1 MPHADRQVS
10 TIIRVRVG
18 YLTLA
23 PLRCA
28 RPWLDAGCE
37 PSDIDEVILGNVLS
51 AGVGQAPARQAALR
65 AGLPPTVA
73 ALTINK
79 VCGSGLK
86 AVMLAAQG
94 VRCGDVDLVVAGG
107 MESMSQAGWILPRDA
122 PALGDRQLVDSMM
135 HDGLVCP
142 FSNQSMGE
150 IADGLAGRAGISR
163 EDQDRYALESHRRA
177 VAAAA
182 SGAFTAEIVPVVVGR
197 GTNSKIVSH
206 DECPRGD
213 TDLEALANLAPAFG
227 AGGTVTAGNSS
238 QISDGAAA
246 VVVGSESAA
255 ARLGRRPLARII
267 AAATS
272 GIEPQDLFIAPV
284 EAIRRVVA
292 KAGCSLDD
300 IDLFEINEAFAVQM
314 LACMRQ
320 LDLPP
325 ERVNVHG
332 GAIAL
337 GHPIGASGAR
347 VLVTLLSALERQW
360 RPTRHCRAVPGRRQ
374 CRRDAGRARDGIDE
388 LIHFHRRDPARVRER
403 RAIADRRRQH
413 VRRRAARDVGE
424 SVATR

>member
-1 MPHADRQVS
+1 MSDAFILSACRTPIGKFRRSLASVPV
-10 TIIRVRVG
+10 TELGAIAVRE
-18 YLTLA
+18 A
-23 PLRCA
+23 IA
-28 RPWLDAGCE
+28 RAGCE
-37 PSDIDEVILGNVLS
+37 ASTIDEIILGNVLS
-51 AGVGQAPARQAALR
+51 GGVGQAPARQAALG

-122 PALGDRQLVDSMM
+122 AALGDRALVDSLM

-142 FSNQSMGE
+142 FSGQSMGE
-150 IADGLAGRAGISR
+150 IADGLATQARISR
-163 EDQDRYALESHRRA
+163 EDQDRFALESHRRA
-177 VAAAA
+177 ISAAA
-182 SGAFTAEIVPVVVGR
+182 SGAFTSETVSVSVG
-197 GTNSKIVSH
+197 GGPGSNIVSH
-206 DECPRGD
+206 DECPRAD
-213 TDLEALANLAPAFG
+213 TDLEALAKLAPAFG
-227 AGGTVTAGNSS
+227 KSGTVTAGNSS

-255 ARLGRRPLARII
+255 ARLCRRPLARIV

-272 GIEPQDLFIAPV
+272 GTAPQDLFLAPV
-284 EAIRRVVA
+284 EAVRRVVA

-314 LACMRQ
+314 LACIGQ

-347 VLVTLLSALERQW
+347 VLVTLLHALV
-360 RPTRHCRAVPGRRQ
+360 RHGGRR
-374 CRRDAGRARDGIDE
+374 GIAALCLGGGNAVAMLVERE
-388 LIHFHRRDPARVRER
+388 LD
-403 RAIADRRRQH
+403 
-413 VRRRAARDVGE
+413 
-424 SVATR
+424 